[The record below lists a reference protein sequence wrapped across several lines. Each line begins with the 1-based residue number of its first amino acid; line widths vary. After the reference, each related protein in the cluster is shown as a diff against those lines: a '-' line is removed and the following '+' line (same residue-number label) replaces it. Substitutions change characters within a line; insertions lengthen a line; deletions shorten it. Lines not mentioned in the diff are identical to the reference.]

1 MFNCKSP
8 NIYVPT
14 LYFIEGLPNALVAL
28 SSAVLFQ
35 NLGCSIEFIGQ
46 ATTVLTLPWML
57 KFAWAPLVDMY
68 GKKRQWI
75 LVAHTVLA
83 CIAFCLALAVQPSSE
98 KSPLWL
104 IYLLASIM
112 ATMAIA
118 SATQD
123 IAMDGFYIECLTKE
137 QQSFFVG
144 VRNAAYRMAMLFGQG
159 FLVFL
164 AGSLSHKFGIGTG
177 WCVSFL
183 IASLIFLS
191 AFFLHRKILPLDSRT
206 VESDLGTAVEGIK
219 SVEKIRFTEVFSTF
233 FDRPRLLPILAFVLL
248 FRLGDTLMLKMAT
261 PFLLAKVGEGGLG
274 ISTETVGLIYG
285 GVGVALLFCG
295 GIVGGYLV
303 SKFGLKRTLLPAAVV
318 QNTAIVLYYV
328 MAVIKPGVLVVA
340 IFNGFEQFAYG
351 IGLSAY
357 TVFLLSL
364 ASDRFR
370 SGHYA
375 IATALMA
382 LGGLIPGYFSGSLCT
397 QLGFEKYFLFSFC
410 LSIPG
415 MIAIP
420 FLPIE
425 PEREASSA

>member
-8 NIYVPT
+8 SLYVPT

-46 ATTVLTLPWML
+46 ATTILTLPWML

-83 CIAFCLALAVQPSSE
+83 FIALSLAIAVQQASE

-112 ATMAIA
+112 AIMAIA

-123 IAMDGFYIECLTKE
+123 IAMDGFYIECLDKE

-144 VRNAAYRMAMLFGQG
+144 VRNAAYRLAMLFGQG

-164 AGSLSHKFGIGTG
+164 AGYLSHNFGIGTG
-177 WCVSFL
+177 WSVSFL
-183 IASLIFLS
+183 ISSFIFIL
-191 AFFLHRKILPLDSRT
+191 AFFLHRRILPIASKSDKSKSGVVEET
-206 VESDLGTAVEGIK
+206 VETAQ
-219 SVEKIRFTEVFSTF
+219 KIRFIEVFSTF

-261 PFLLAKVGEGGLG
+261 PFLLAKVNAGGLG

-303 SKFGLKRTLLPAAVV
+303 SKFGLKRTLLPAALV
-318 QNTAIVLYYV
+318 QNAAIVLYYV
-328 MAVIKPGVLVVA
+328 MAVIKPGVVVVA
-340 IFNGFEQFAYG
+340 VFNGFEQFAYG

-397 QLGFEKYFLFSFC
+397 YLGFEKYFLFSFC

-420 FLPIE
+420 FLPMAT
-425 PEREASSA
+425 ERERSA